1 MDEFKVVRKQLSKAK
16 FETKF
21 IALMQKYPQT
31 EEYMTGIY
39 KDRERWAEYVAP
51 LAFSVGSWTTSR
63 VEGGLYKHSVGPSDI
78 LTWRCGSCSA
88 FPNMKPGSV

>member
-63 VEGGLYKHSVGPSDI
+63 VEGGLYKHSVGPVSYTH
-78 LTWRCGSCSA
+78 LTL
-88 FPNMKPGSV
+88 PTTYPV

>member
-39 KDRERWAEYVAP
+39 KDRERWAEYVAL
-51 LAFSVGSWTTSR
+51 LAFSLGSWITSR
-63 VEGGLYKHSVGPSDI
+63 VESGHYKYFVRPLRYFD
-78 LTWRCGSCSA
+78 LAMR
-88 FPNMKPGSV
+88 